1 MLSWFFGSS
10 DDVFILVVA
19 LTIALTFAFV
29 RHRIKNYFTKER
41 IREKDE
47 KYARMRERKKK
58 AEQKALEIYEAAR
71 LDYESALDNLERE
84 DTKQNRIAALEKG
97 RTLCATSRE
106 IAHGEAAVTAVDEQM
121 ITNDINARTCD

>member
-1 MLSWFFGSS
+1 MG
-10 DDVFILVVA
+10 VFVVA
-19 LTIALTFAFV
+19 VFAFQV
-29 RHRIKNYFTKER
+29 FRKMEQQDA
-41 IREKDE
+41 EE
-47 KYARMRERKKK
+47 ERKKEKAAERRLRRKK
-58 AEQKALEIYEAAR
+58 AEQEALEIYEAAR